1 MASGVECEERKVV
14 TRAKQEKMRDRIF
27 LLAERSVIDF
37 FSTTIQLYSPSKKH
51 RYNDFEGI
59 FCAASDPVGRRQKGS
74 AGAQLE
80 PQRLFGG
87 GGVSVVA
94 CGLDFG

>member
-1 MASGVECEERKVV
+1 MRGEKSSEASE
-14 TRAKQEKMRDRIF
+14 ARDAGSHLF
-27 LLAERSVIDF
+27 LLAERSVTNF
-37 FSTTIQLYSPSKKH
+37 FSTTIPLYSPSKKH

-80 PQRLFGG
+80 PQRLLGVGG
-87 GGVSVVA
+87 ASLVVR
-94 CGLDFG
+94 